1 MPPVMATRPTDL
13 QRWDFLLPRGGW
25 VDTHIPLG
33 DPPGVTTLYNL
44 RVSRDGLET
53 APGWLQIYIH
63 AFATSL
69 SELKGIRSV
78 TLPSGLTL
86 TFVFYRTAIFMFN
99 PETTSLVEVTPTRSL
114 MPEITDHAPDVVYLN
129 GKLYTVLSDGVY
141 ELDPSA
147 TSPSFER
154 IEGSPGGKA
163 IGVLGFR
170 LVVGNIVGG
179 TGWDEVSYRIAWSG
193 MNAPQTWDIAQTID
207 VPTYDPI
214 IRFLP
219 FGDVLLVI
227 TPHRFYTL
235 SWTGS
240 VVTPFAITFAAHI
253 PSVITNPLQI
263 QSVFLHDVKMVVYAL
278 HDGIY
283 TFSGQ
288 ESILLNANI
297 FNAYREM
304 VSQYGV
310 PLLGYDPESA
320 ELWLYWLNADK
331 AFVYQILFRSW
342 YSRDYLS
349 GAYLG
354 LFNTS
359 ANPQARLMFVKMAT
373 ETQLEFWRLRSSTNV
388 DQRRGISSFTAQVI
402 TPVVE
407 VGAVGGLKTT
417 HGAINWWTI
426 FGQRAEVSGNIRMYA
441 VVSNSLPILTT
452 EQDWEEVGTLALS
465 GEQEERGFNRTG
477 RYMRF
482 RFDFDGLTTRIV
494 WHGFSVFWR

>member
-1 MPPVMATRPTDL
+1 M
-13 QRWDFLLPRGGW
+13 
-25 VDTHIPLG
+25 
-33 DPPGVTTLYNL
+33 LYNL

-53 APGWLQIYIH
+53 APGWLQTH
-63 AFATSL
+63 VHSFAS
-69 SELKGIRSV
+69 SPGELKGIRSV
-78 TLPSGLTL
+78 SLPSGLTL
-86 TFVFYRTAIFMFN
+86 TFVFYRTGIFMLN
-99 PETTSLVEVTPTRSL
+99 PDTNSLVDVTPTQSS
-114 MPEITDHAPDVVYLN
+114 MPAITDHAPDVVYLN

-147 TSPSFER
+147 ASPSFER
-154 IEGSPGGKA
+154 IAGSPGGKA

-170 LVVGNIVGG
+170 LLVGNIVGG

-193 MNAPQTWDIAQTID
+193 MNAPRTWDIAQTID
-207 VPTYDPI
+207 VPNYDPI
-214 IRFLP
+214 LRFLP
-219 FGDVLLVI
+219 FGDVFLVI

-240 VVTPFAITFAAHI
+240 AVTPFAITFAAHI
-253 PSVITNPLQI
+253 PSAITNPLQI

-304 VSQYGV
+304 VSQHGV
-310 PLLGYDPESA
+310 PLIGYDPESA
-320 ELWLYWLNADK
+320 EVWAYWLSANR

-342 YSRDYLS
+342 YSRDYPS

-359 ANPQARLMFVKMAT
+359 ANPQARVMFVRMMSP
-373 ETQLEFWRLRSSTNV
+373 TQLEFLRLRSSTDV
-388 DQRRGISSFTAQVI
+388 DQRRGADPFTAQVI

-417 HGAINWWTI
+417 HSAINWWTI
-426 FGQRAEVSGNIRMYA
+426 FGQRTEVSGNIRMYA

-452 EQDWEEVGTLALS
+452 EQDWEEVGILALS

-482 RFDFDGLTTRIV
+482 RFDFDGLTTRMV